1 MILRETVP
9 FIVQQPYAV
18 FGKVGRTAPRDSSV
32 QLYSRPMYS
41 NVIVYGLEV
50 CSNSATSKQC
60 LYSLFYI
67 QLYLPSHGSK
77 ENIVN

>member
-18 FGKVGRTAPRDSSV
+18 FGKVGRTASRDSSV

-41 NVIVYGLEV
+41 NVIVRSG
-50 CSNSATSKQC
+50 SMFKQC
-60 LYSLFYI
+60 DIKAMF
-67 QLYLPSHGSK
+67 
-77 ENIVN
+77 V